1 MSDTIISS
9 LISGGIALL
18 VCIITNQATV
28 KKAMTIVEVKLDAL
42 SKTVEK
48 HNSVVERTFRLEERT
63 NDQEKRLDAL
73 ARELHELSR

>member
-18 VCIITNQATV
+18 VCILTNQATV
-28 KKAMTIVEVKLDAL
+28 KRAMTIVEVKLDAL

-63 NDQEKRLDAL
+63 NEQEKRLDAL
-73 ARELHELSR
+73 QRELHELSR

>member
-18 VCIITNQATV
+18 VCILTNQATV
-28 KKAMTIVEVKLDAL
+28 KRAMTIVEVKLDAL

-63 NDQEKRLDAL
+63 AEQEKRLDSL
-73 ARELHELSR
+73 QRELHELSR

>member
-42 SKTVEK
+42 SHTVEK
-48 HNSVVERTFRLEERT
+48 HNSVIERTYRLEERT
-63 NDQEKRLDAL
+63 AEQEKRLDAL

>member
-18 VCIITNQATV
+18 VCILTNQATV
-28 KKAMTIVEVKLDAL
+28 KKAMTVVEIKLESL
-42 SKTVEK
+42 QKTVEK

-63 NDQEKRLDAL
+63 NEQEKRLDAL
-73 ARELHELSR
+73 QRELHELSR

>member
-18 VCIITNQATV
+18 VCILTNQATV

-63 NDQEKRLDAL
+63 NEQEKRLDAL
-73 ARELHELSR
+73 QRELHELSR

>member
-28 KKAMTIVEVKLDAL
+28 KRAMTIVEVKLDAL

-73 ARELHELSR
+73 QREFHELSR

>member
-18 VCIITNQATV
+18 VCILTNQATV
-28 KKAMTIVEVKLDAL
+28 KKAMTVVEVKLENL
-42 SKTVEK
+42 QKTVEK

-63 NDQEKRLDAL
+63 NEQEKRLDAL
-73 ARELHELSR
+73 QRELHELSR

>member
-42 SKTVEK
+42 SRTVEK

-63 NDQEKRLDAL
+63 NEQEKRLDAL
-73 ARELHELSR
+73 QRELHELSR